1 MTPEEVKL
9 RLIEAAAKNPQPHAD
24 GYGKGVVATAQQWLE
39 WVQGKPAEAE
49 RKTLGLPP
57 KK

>member
-1 MTPEEVKL
+1 MTPEEIKL
-9 RLIEAAAKNPQPHAD
+9 RLIEAAAKNPQPHVE
-24 GYGKGVVATAQQWLE
+24 GYGKGVVAAAQQWYE
-39 WVQGKPAEAE
+39 WVAGKPVEAE